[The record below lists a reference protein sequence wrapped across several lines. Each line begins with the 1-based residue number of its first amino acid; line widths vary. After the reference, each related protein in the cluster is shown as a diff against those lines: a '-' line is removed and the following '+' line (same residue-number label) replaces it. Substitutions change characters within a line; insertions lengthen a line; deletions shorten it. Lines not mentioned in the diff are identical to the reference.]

1 MYSDLFESALRILG
15 SNSSLKYFSRMW
27 RQDQQGLLTKPFG
40 KSTFTRSSRGRVI
53 FKSHRITWRK
63 NSFVIVEYNI
73 FFIKGHFL
81 YKDWKLFLTETYNR
95 NCAYNSDKRKFCI
108 FFSFFTPT
116 TFSESFLTAVFFET
130 GAMLTPTKSRNGTNC
145 GSGGSFQSYLT
156 HS

>member
-1 MYSDLFESALRILG
+1 MYSDLFESALRILW

-63 NSFVIVEYNI
+63 NSFVIVEYKI

-81 YKDWKLFLTETYNR
+81 YKDWKLFLTKTYNR
-95 NCAYNSDKRKFCI
+95 NCALQQRQEKVLYFLFLFHYYNI
-108 FFSFFTPT
+108 FRQFLKWSFFI
-116 TFSESFLTAVFFET
+116 EAGLD
-130 GAMLTPTKSRNGTNC
+130 
-145 GSGGSFQSYLT
+145 GSGKNKK
-156 HS
+156 